1 MDIIPLIKMK
11 NQETIDEKT
20 SLVDDLLKEF
30 NEEQII
36 YILDYDGI
44 NKNKPNLCT
53 FQRVTKNHP
62 IWVDTGPRNL
72 GDVVDAFMAGAT
84 AITIRESLFK
94 KLNMPSIREITE
106 NKIYLNIDFDNPQY
120 HQEIDGLTI
129 FKEKEEIEMNM
140 DYINLIKKHSLDNNL
155 YSYETNPINISY
167 WKNFKIKG
175 LLVDI
180 NKIQEFEQNAL

>member
-1 MDIIPLIKMK
+1 M
-11 NQETIDEKT
+11 
-20 SLVDDLLKEF
+20 LL
-30 NEEQII
+30 
-36 YILDYDGI
+36 
-44 NKNKPNLCT
+44 
-53 FQRVTKNHP
+53 
-62 IWVDTGPRNL
+62 
-72 GDVVDAFMAGAT
+72 AGAT

-129 FKEKEEIEMNM
+129 FKEKEEIEMNI